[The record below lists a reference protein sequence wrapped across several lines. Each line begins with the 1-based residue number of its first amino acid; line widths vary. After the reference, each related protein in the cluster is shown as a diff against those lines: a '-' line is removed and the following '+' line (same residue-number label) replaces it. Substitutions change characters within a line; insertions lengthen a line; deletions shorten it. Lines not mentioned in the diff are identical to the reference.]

1 MTWYDQRKCEDFLR
15 DTNKH
20 FKEAKMINFDI
31 IYREIRGEVVPPDLL
46 KLYQT
51 MNEKTISQYP
61 SSEEDNIR
69 SSAFRTDRK
78 DIYFGKKTIE
88 KHFNSKK
95 EITNQKPFFF
105 D

>member
-1 MTWYDQRKCEDFLR
+1 MTWYDQRKCEGFLR

-20 FKEAKMINFDI
+20 FKEAKIINFDI

-46 KLYQT
+46 KFYQT

-61 SSEEDNIR
+61 SSEEDNIC

-78 DIYFGKKTIE
+78 DIYFEKKTIE

-95 EITNQKPFFF
+95 EITNQELFFF